1 MPAVGLEPTN
11 SNESGFTIRRNCRYA
26 ILAFLSFLLDSNQR
40 PSACKA
46 DALPTELRKDVVT
59 PSGLEPE
66 TPSLKVRCSKPIE
79 LRGHL
84 FDKDNQDSVNIQ
96 RIFPVI
102 NLLAPTLPDQLTVMG
117 CFGLHPQWF

>member
-26 ILAFLSFLLDSNQR
+26 ILAFLSFLLDLNQR

-46 DALPTELRKDVVT
+46 DALPTELRKDIVT

-79 LRGHL
+79 LRSHIVTPEGL
-84 FDKDNQDSVNIQ
+84 EPPLSGPKPLVLPLDE
-96 RIFPVI
+96 RVI
-102 NLLAPTLPDQLTVMG
+102 YG
-117 CFGLHPQWF
+117 W

>member
-26 ILAFLSFLLDSNQR
+26 ILAFLSFLLDLNQR
-40 PSACKA
+40 HLGCKPS
-46 DALPTELRKDVVT
+46 ALPTELRKDIVT

-79 LRGHL
+79 LRSHIVTPEGL
-84 FDKDNQDSVNIQ
+84 EPPLSGPKPLVLPLDE
-96 RIFPVI
+96 RVI
-102 NLLAPTLPDQLTVMG
+102 YG
-117 CFGLHPQWF
+117 W